1 LSISDLIVGEGD
13 EEGDEGDKEFE
24 RIEEQGQA

>member
-1 LSISDLIVGEGD
+1 LSISGLIVGEGD

-24 RIEEQGQA
+24 RIEEQG